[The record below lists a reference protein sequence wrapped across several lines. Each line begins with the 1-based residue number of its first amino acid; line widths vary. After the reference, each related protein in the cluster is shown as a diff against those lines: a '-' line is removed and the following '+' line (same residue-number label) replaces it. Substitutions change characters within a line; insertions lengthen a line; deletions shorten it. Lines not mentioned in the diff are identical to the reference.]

1 MCHPKVNPNSYFK
14 DCMFDVCELD
24 GLHSALCEAIEAY
37 VNECQDR
44 GVTIGSWRNSTFC
57 RYFLSAGKC
66 VRKNSCGCQH
76 TNGQYYQ
83 PGEEWYT
90 SNCELKCRCNPPSV
104 SCSDGECPRSQE
116 CSVQGGL
123 LGCYPIA
130 EYFLECGPSCVPTCQ
145 KPKISSSIC
154 TLNCVSGCFCRPG
167 FVLSG
172 KRCVAVDNCGCLDE
186 NNNYYEPGEVVF
198 GDGCSKLCR
207 CAGNYT
213 LSCVGNT
220 CAPTDECRQVNGV
233 PGCYPKGTSTCVA
246 TGDPHYTTFDKQKY
260 DFMGNCTYLMSKPC
274 NTTGLPH
281 YEVHVSNENRNK
293 NQRVSY
299 ASAVHVYVR
308 GMTIYVLKGGTVRIN
323 GTNVNLP
330 VNPAAD
336 VSVYKS
342 GKHYTVA
349 MSFGVTVRYDG
360 NNFMDIKVIA
370 AYKEKLCGL
379 CGDYDGNPKD
389 DFRTPTG
396 KLSYF
401 KDCMF
406 DVCEL
411 DGLHS
416 ALCEAIEAYVNEC
429 QDRGVTI
436 GSWRNSTF
444 CRYFLSAGK
453 CVRKN
458 SCGCQHTNG
467 QYYQP
472 GEEWYTSNCELKCRC
487 NPPSVS
493 CSDGE
498 CPRSQECSVQGGL
511 LGCYPIAEY
520 FLECGPSCVPT
531 CQKPKIS
538 SSICTLNCVSGCFC
552 KPGFVLSGKRCVAVD
567 NCGCLDENNNYY
579 EPGEVVFGDGCSKLC
594 RCAGNYTLSC
604 VGNTCAPTD
613 ECRQVNGVPGCY
625 PKGTSTCVATGDPHY
640 TTFDKQKYD
649 FMGNCTY
656 LMSKPCNT
664 TGLPHYEVHVSNENR
679 NKNQRVSYAS
689 AVHVYVR
696 GMTIYVLKGGT
707 VRINGTNVNL
717 PVNPAADVS
726 VYKSGKHY
734 TVAMS
739 FGVTVRYDGNNFMDI
754 KVIAAYKEKLCGLCG
769 DYDGN
774 PKDDFRT
781 PTGKLSYFK
790 DCMFDVCELD
800 GLHSALCESIE
811 AYVNECQDRGVTIG
825 SWRNSTFCRYFLSA
839 GKCVRKNSCG
849 CQHTN
854 GQYYQP
860 GEEWYTSNCELK
872 CRCNPPSVSCSKG
885 ECPRSQECSV
895 QGGLLGCYPIAE
907 LTCPPNSDFLECGPS
922 CVPTCQKPKISS
934 SICTLNCVSGCFC
947 KPGFVLSGKRCVAV
961 DNCGCLD
968 ENNNYYEP
976 GEVVFGDGCSKLCR
990 CAGNYTL
997 SCVGNTCAPTD
1008 ECRQV
1013 NGVPGCYPKGTS
1025 TCVATGDPHYTTFDK
1040 QKYDFMGNC
1049 TYLMSKPCNT
1059 TGLPHY
1065 EVHVSNENRNKN
1077 QRVSYAS
1084 AVHVYVRGMTIYVL
1098 KGGTVRINGTN
1109 VNLPVNPA
1117 ADVSVYKSG
1126 KHYTVAMS
1134 FGVTVRYDGNNFMD
1148 IKVIAAYKEKLCGLC
1163 GDYDGNPKDD
1173 FRTPT
1178 GKLVTKPNDFG
1189 NSWNSDPE
1197 CIKSPEVPVPGC
1209 TPDKQDTYEKPALCG
1224 FILESNGPFTM
1235 CHPKVNPNS
1244 YFKDCMFDVC
1254 ELDGLHSALC
1264 EAIEAYVNECQDRGV
1279 TIGSWRNS
1287 TFCTLTCPPNSHFE
1301 SCASPCQ
1308 PSCVTPSPGRCS
1320 GPCAEGCVCDPGYFL
1335 SAGKCV
1341 RKNSCGCQHTNGQYY
1356 QPGEEWYTS
1365 NCELKCRCNP
1375 PSVSCSKGECPRSQE
1390 CSVQGGLLGCYPIA
1404 ECTSTCVATGDLHYT
1419 TFDKQKY
1426 DFMGNCTYLM
1436 SKPCNTTGLPHYEV
1450 HVSNENRNKNQ
1461 RVSYASA
1468 VHVYVRGMTIYV
1480 LKGGTVRINGT
1491 NVNLPVNPAADVSV
1505 YKSGKHYT
1513 VAMSFGVTVRYDG
1526 NNLIDIKVIA
1536 AYKEKLCGLC
1546 GDYDGNPK
1554 DDFRTPAGKLSYFKD
1569 CMFDVCELDG
1579 LHSALCEAIEAY
1591 VNECQDRGVTIGSW
1605 RNSTFCRYFL
1615 SAGKCVRK
1623 NSCGCQHTNGQ
1634 YYQPGEEWYTSN
1646 CELKCRC
1653 NPPSVS
1659 CSDGECPRSQECSV
1673 QGGLLGCY
1681 PIAELTCPPNSDFL
1695 ECGPSCVPTCQKPK
1709 ISSSICTLN
1718 CVSGC
1723 FCKPGFVLSGKRCVA
1738 VDNCGC
1744 LDENN
1749 NYYEPGEVV
1758 FGDGCSKLCRCAGN
1772 YTLSC
1777 VGNTCAP
1784 TDECRQVNGVP
1795 GCYPKGTS
1803 TCVATGD
1810 PHYTTFD
1817 KQKYDFM
1824 GNCTYLMSKPCNTTG
1839 LPHYEVHVS
1848 NENRNKNQR
1857 VSYASAVHV
1866 YVRGMT
1872 IYVLKGGTVR
1882 INGTNVNLP
1891 VNPAADVS
1899 VYKSGKHYTV
1909 AMNFGV
1915 TVRYDGNN
1923 FMDIKVIAAYKEKLC
1938 GLCGDY
1944 DGNPKDD
1951 FRTPTGKLVTKP
1963 NDFGNSWNSD
1973 PECIKSPDVPVPG
1986 CTPDKQ
1992 DTYEKPALCGFI
2004 LESNGPFTMCHPKVN
2019 PNSYFKDCMFDV
2031 CELDGLH
2038 SALCEAIEAYVN
2050 ECQDRG
2056 VTIGSWRNSTFCTLT
2071 CPPNSHFESCAS
2083 PCQPSCV
2090 TPSPGRCSGPCA
2102 EGCVCDPGYFLSA
2115 GKCVRKNSCGCQHT
2129 NGQYYQPGEE
2139 WYTSNCE
2146 LKCRCNPP
2154 SVSCS
2159 DGECPRSQECSVQGG
2174 LLGCYPIAE
2183 CTSTCVATGDP
2194 HYTTFDKQKYDFMG
2208 NCTYLMSKPCNTT
2221 GLPHYEVHVSNENR
2235 NKNQRVSYASA
2246 VHVYV
2251 RGMTIYVLKGGTVR
2265 INGTNVNLPVNP
2277 AADVSVYK
2285 SGKHYTVAMSFGVT
2299 VRYDGNNFMDIKVIA
2314 AYKEKLCG
2322 LCGDYD
2328 GNPKDDFRTPTGKL
2342 SYFKDCMFD
2351 VCELDGL
2358 HSALCEAIEAYV
2370 NECQDRGVTI
2380 GSWRNST
2387 FCRYFLSAGKCVR
2400 KNSCGCQHTNGQYYQ
2415 PGEEWYTSNCEL
2427 KCRCNPPSVSCS
2439 DGECPRSQDCS
2450 VQGGLLGCYPNAELT
2465 CPPNSDFLECGPSCV
2480 PTCQKP
2486 KISSSIC
2493 TLNCV
2498 SGCFCKP
2505 GFVLSGKRCVAVDN
2519 CGCLDEN
2526 NNYYEPGEV
2535 VFGDGCSKLCRC
2547 AGNYT
2552 LSCVGNTCA
2561 PTDECRQVNG
2571 VPGCYPKGT
2580 STCVA
2585 TGDPHYTTF
2594 DKQKYDFMG
2603 NCTYLMSKPCN
2614 TTGLPHYEVHVS
2626 NENRNKNQRVS
2637 YASAVHV
2644 YVRGMTIYV
2653 LKGGTVRINGTNVN
2667 LPVNP
2672 AADVSVYKSGKHYT
2686 VAMSFGVTV
2695 RYDGNNFMDIK
2706 VIAAYKEKLCGLCGD
2721 YDGNPKDDFRTP
2733 TGKLVTKPNDF
2744 GNSWNSDP
2752 ECIKSPDVPV
2762 PGCTP
2767 DKQDTYEK
2775 PALCGFILESN
2786 GPFTMCH
2793 PKVNPNSYFK
2803 DCMFD
2808 VCELDGLHSALCEAI
2823 EAYVNECQDRGVTIG
2838 SWRNSTFCT
2847 LTCPPNSHFE
2857 SCASP
2862 CQPSCVT
2869 PSPGRCSGPC
2879 AEGCV
2884 CDPGYFLSAGKCV
2897 RKNSCGCQHT
2907 NGQYYQPGEEWYTSN
2922 CELKCRCNPPSV
2934 SCSDGECPRSQECSV
2949 QGGLLGCYPN
2959 AEYFLECGPSC
2970 VPTCQ
2975 KPKIS
2980 SSICTLNCVSGC
2992 FCRPGF
2998 VLSGKRCVAVDN
3010 CGCLDENNNYYEP
3023 GEVVFGDGCSKLC
3036 RCAGNYTL
3044 SCVGNTCAP
3053 TDECRQV
3060 NGVPGCYPEGTSTC
3074 VATGDP
3080 HYTTFDKQKYDFMG
3094 NCTYLMSKPC
3104 NTTGLPHYEVHV
3116 SNENRNKNQRVSYA
3130 SAVHVYV
3137 GGMTIYVLK
3146 GGTVRINGTNV
3157 NLPVNP
3163 AADVSVYKS
3172 GKHYTVAMSF
3182 GVTVRYDG
3190 NNFMDIKVIAAYK
3203 EKLCGLCGDYDGNP
3217 KDDFRT
3223 PTGKL
3228 SYFKDCMFDVCELD
3242 GLHSAL
3248 CEAIEAYVNEC
3259 QDRGVTIGS
3268 WRNSTFCS

>member
-57 RYFLSAGKC
+57 TLTCPPNSHFESCASPCQPSCVTPSPGRCSGPCAEGCVCDPGYFLSAGKC

-104 SCSDGECPRSQE
+104 SCSD
-116 CSVQGGL
+116 
-123 LGCYPIA
+123 
-130 EYFLECGPSCVPTCQ
+130 
-145 KPKISSSIC
+145 
-154 TLNCVSGCFCRPG
+154 
-167 FVLSG
+167 
-172 KRCVAVDNCGCLDE
+172 
-186 NNNYYEPGEVVF
+186 
-198 GDGCSKLCR
+198 
-207 CAGNYT
+207 
-213 LSCVGNT
+213 
-220 CAPTDECRQVNGV
+220 
-233 PGCYPKGTSTCVA
+233 
-246 TGDPHYTTFDKQKY
+246 
-260 DFMGNCTYLMSKPC
+260 
-274 NTTGLPH
+274 
-281 YEVHVSNENRNK
+281 
-293 NQRVSY
+293 
-299 ASAVHVYVR
+299 
-308 GMTIYVLKGGTVRIN
+308 
-323 GTNVNLP
+323 
-330 VNPAAD
+330 
-336 VSVYKS
+336 
-342 GKHYTVA
+342 
-349 MSFGVTVRYDG
+349 
-360 NNFMDIKVIA
+360 
-370 AYKEKLCGL
+370 
-379 CGDYDGNPKD
+379 
-389 DFRTPTG
+389 
-396 KLSYF
+396 
-401 KDCMF
+401 
-406 DVCEL
+406 
-411 DGLHS
+411 
-416 ALCEAIEAYVNEC
+416 
-429 QDRGVTI
+429 
-436 GSWRNSTF
+436 
-444 CRYFLSAGK
+444 
-453 CVRKN
+453 
-458 SCGCQHTNG
+458 
-467 QYYQP
+467 
-472 GEEWYTSNCELKCRC
+472 
-487 NPPSVS
+487 
-493 CSDGE
+493 
-498 CPRSQECSVQGGL
+498 
-511 LGCYPIAEY
+511 
-520 FLECGPSCVPT
+520 
-531 CQKPKIS
+531 
-538 SSICTLNCVSGCFC
+538 
-552 KPGFVLSGKRCVAVD
+552 
-567 NCGCLDENNNYY
+567 
-579 EPGEVVFGDGCSKLC
+579 
-594 RCAGNYTLSC
+594 
-604 VGNTCAPTD
+604 
-613 ECRQVNGVPGCY
+613 
-625 PKGTSTCVATGDPHY
+625 
-640 TTFDKQKYD
+640 
-649 FMGNCTY
+649 
-656 LMSKPCNT
+656 
-664 TGLPHYEVHVSNENR
+664 
-679 NKNQRVSYAS
+679 
-689 AVHVYVR
+689 
-696 GMTIYVLKGGT
+696 
-707 VRINGTNVNL
+707 
-717 PVNPAADVS
+717 
-726 VYKSGKHY
+726 
-734 TVAMS
+734 
-739 FGVTVRYDGNNFMDI
+739 
-754 KVIAAYKEKLCGLCG
+754 
-769 DYDGN
+769 
-774 PKDDFRT
+774 
-781 PTGKLSYFK
+781 
-790 DCMFDVCELD
+790 
-800 GLHSALCESIE
+800 
-811 AYVNECQDRGVTIG
+811 
-825 SWRNSTFCRYFLSA
+825 
-839 GKCVRKNSCG
+839 
-849 CQHTN
+849 
-854 GQYYQP
+854 
-860 GEEWYTSNCELK
+860 
-872 CRCNPPSVSCSKG
+872 G

-1554 DDFRTPAGKLSYFKD
+1554 DDFRTPAGKLVTKPNDFGNSWNSDPECIKSPEVPVPGCTPDKQDKYEKPALCGFILESNGPFTMCHPKVNPNSYFKD

-1659 CSDGECPRSQECSV
+1659 CSKGECPRSQECSV

-1723 FCKPGFVLSGKRCVA
+1723 FCRPGFVLSGKRCVA

-1795 GCYPKGTS
+1795 GCYPKGTSTCVATGDLHYTTFDKQKYDFMGNCTYLMSKPCNTTGLPHYEVHVSNENRNKNQRVSYASAVHVYVRGMTIYVLKGGTVRINGTNVNLPVNPAADVSVYKSGKHYTVAMSFGVTVRYDGNNLIDIKVIAAYKEKLCGLCGDYDGNPKDDFRTPAGKLVTKPNDFGNSWNSDPECIKSPEVPVPGCTPDKQDKYEKPALCGFILESNGPFTMCHPKVNPNSYFKDCMFDVCELDGLHSALCEAIEAYVNECQDRGVTIGSWRNSTFCTLTCPPNSHFESCASPCQPSCVTPSPGRCSGPCAEGCVCDPGYFLSAGKCVRKNSCGCQHTNGQYYQPGEEWYTSNCELKCRCNPPSVSCSDGECPRSQECSVQGGLLGCYPIAECTS

-2174 LLGCYPIAE
+2174 LLGCYPI
-2183 CTSTCVATGDP
+2183 
-2194 HYTTFDKQKYDFMG
+2194 
-2208 NCTYLMSKPCNTT
+2208 
-2221 GLPHYEVHVSNENR
+2221 
-2235 NKNQRVSYASA
+2235 
-2246 VHVYV
+2246 
-2251 RGMTIYVLKGGTVR
+2251 
-2265 INGTNVNLPVNP
+2265 
-2277 AADVSVYK
+2277 
-2285 SGKHYTVAMSFGVT
+2285 
-2299 VRYDGNNFMDIKVIA
+2299 
-2314 AYKEKLCG
+2314 
-2322 LCGDYD
+2322 
-2328 GNPKDDFRTPTGKL
+2328 
-2342 SYFKDCMFD
+2342 
-2351 VCELDGL
+2351 
-2358 HSALCEAIEAYV
+2358 
-2370 NECQDRGVTI
+2370 
-2380 GSWRNST
+2380 
-2387 FCRYFLSAGKCVR
+2387 
-2400 KNSCGCQHTNGQYYQ
+2400 
-2415 PGEEWYTSNCEL
+2415 
-2427 KCRCNPPSVSCS
+2427 
-2439 DGECPRSQDCS
+2439 
-2450 VQGGLLGCYPNAELT
+2450 AELT

-2934 SCSDGECPRSQECSV
+2934 SCSDGECPRSQDCSVQGGLLGCYPNAECTSTCVATGDPHYTTFDKQKYDFMGNCTYLMSKPCNTTGLPHYEVHVSNENRNKNQRVSYASAVHVYVRGMTIYVLKGGTVRINGTNVNLPVNPAADVSVYKSGKHYTVAMSFGVTVRYDGNNFMDIKVIAAYKEKLCGLCGDYDGNPKDDFRTPTGKLVTKPNDFGNSWNSDPECIKSPDVPVPGCTPDKQDTYEKPALCGFILESNGPFTMCHPKVNPNSYFKDCMFDVCELDGLHSALCEAIEAYVNECQDRGVTIGSWRNSTFCRYFLSAGKCVRKNSCGCQHTNGQYYQPGEEWYTSNCELKCRCNPPSVSCSDGECPRSQECSV

-2959 AEYFLECGPSC
+2959 AELTCPPNSDFLECGPSC

-3228 SYFKDCMFDVCELD
+3228 VTKPNDFGNSWNSDPECIKSPEVPVPGCTPDKQDTYEKPALCGFILESNGPFTMCHPKVNPNSYFKDCMFDVCELD

-3268 WRNSTFCS
+3268 WRNSTFCRYFLSAGKCVRKNSCGCQHTNGQYYQPGEEWYTSNCELKCRCNPPSVSCSDGECPHSQECSVQEGLLGCYKLTH

>member
-1 MCHPKVNPNSYFK
+1 MSAATTTLADAISTPIATSTANTEATSKSTTNAPSTYPVTTSESTTKEETTTVGPSTTDAAPVTTTSNPTTTSASTSTSTTADVATTTSEDTTTSDAVTTSASVTCPPNSDFLECGPSCVPTCQKPKISSSICTLNCVSGCFCRPGFVLSGKRCVAVDNCGCLDENNNYYEPGEVVFGDGCSKLCRCAGNYTLSCVGNTCAPTDECRQVNGVPGCYPKGTSTCVATGDLHYTTFDKQKYDFMGNCTYLMSKPCNTTGLPHYEVHVSNENRNKNQRVSYASAVHVYVRGMTIYVLKGGTVRINGTNVNLPVNPAADVSVYKSGKHYTVAMSFGVTVRYDGNNLMDIKVIAAYKEKLCGLCGDYDGNPKDDFRTPAGKLVTKPNDFGNSWNSDPECIKSPEVPVPGCTPDKQDKYEKPALCGFILESNGPFTMCHPKVNPNSYFKDCMFDVCELDGLHSALCEAIEAYVNECQDRGVTIGSWRNSTFCTLTCPPNSHFESCASPCQPSCVTPSPGRCSGPCAEGCVCDPGYFLSAGKCVRKNSCGCQHTNGQYYQPGEEWYTSNCELKCRCNPPSVSCSDGECPRSQECSVQGGLLGCYPIAECTSTCVATGDLHYTTFDKQKYDFMGNCTYLMSKPCNTTGLPHYEVHVSNENRNKNQRVSYASAVHVYVRGMTIYVLKGGTVRINGTNVNLPVNPAADVSVYKSGKHYTVAMSFGVTVRYDGNNLMDIKVIAAYKEKLCGLCGDYDGNPKDDFRTPAGKLVTKPNDFGNSWNSDPECIKSPEVPVPGCTPDKQDKYEKPALCGFILESNGPFTMCHPKVNPNSYFKDCMFDVCELDGLHSALCEAIEAYVNECQDRGVTIGSWRNSTFCRYFLSAGKCIRKNSCGCQHTNGQYYQPGEEWYTSNCELKCRCNPPSVSCSKGECPRSQECSVQGGLLGCYPIAELTCPPNSDFLECGPSCVPTCQKPKISSSICTLNCVSGCFCRPGFVLSGKRCVAVDNCGCLDENNNYYEPGEVVFGDGCSKLCRCAGNYTLSCVGNTCAPTDECRQVNGVPGCYPKGTSTCVATGDLHYTTFDKQKYDFMGNCTYLMSKPCNTTGLPHYEVHVSNENRNKNQRVSYASAVHVYVRGMTIYVLKGGTVRINGTNVNLPVNPAADVSVYKSGKHYTVAMSFGVTVRYDGNNLMDIKVIAAYKEKLCGLCGDYDGNPKDDFRTPAGKLVTKPNDFGNSWNSDPECIKSPEVPVPGCTPDKQDKYEKPALCGFILESNGPFTMCHPKVNPNSYFKDCMFDVCELDGLHSALCEAIEAYVNECQDRGVTIGSWRNSTFCTLTCPPNSHFESCASPCQPSCVTPSPGRCSGPCAEGCVCDPGYFLSAGKCIRKNSCGCQHTNGQYYQPGEEWYTSNCELKCRCNPPSVSCSKGECPRSQECSVQGGLLGCYPIAECTSTCVATGDLHYTTFDKQKYDFMGNCTYLMSKPCNTTGLPHYEVHVSNENRNKNQRVSYASAVHVYVRGMTIYVLKGGTVRINGTNVNLPVNPAADVSVYKSGKHYTVAMSFGVTVRYDGNNLMDIKVIAAYKEKLCGLCGDYDGNPKDDFRTPAGKLVTKPNDFGNSWNSDPECIKSPEVPVPGCTPDKQDKYEKPALCGFILESNGPFTMCHPKVNPNSYFK

-130 EYFLECGPSCVPTCQ
+130 E
-145 KPKISSSIC
+145 
-154 TLNCVSGCFCRPG
+154 
-167 FVLSG
+167 
-172 KRCVAVDNCGCLDE
+172 
-186 NNNYYEPGEVVF
+186 
-198 GDGCSKLCR
+198 
-207 CAGNYT
+207 
-213 LSCVGNT
+213 
-220 CAPTDECRQVNGV
+220 
-233 PGCYPKGTSTCVA
+233 
-246 TGDPHYTTFDKQKY
+246 
-260 DFMGNCTYLMSKPC
+260 
-274 NTTGLPH
+274 
-281 YEVHVSNENRNK
+281 
-293 NQRVSY
+293 
-299 ASAVHVYVR
+299 
-308 GMTIYVLKGGTVRIN
+308 
-323 GTNVNLP
+323 
-330 VNPAAD
+330 
-336 VSVYKS
+336 
-342 GKHYTVA
+342 
-349 MSFGVTVRYDG
+349 
-360 NNFMDIKVIA
+360 
-370 AYKEKLCGL
+370 
-379 CGDYDGNPKD
+379 
-389 DFRTPTG
+389 
-396 KLSYF
+396 
-401 KDCMF
+401 
-406 DVCEL
+406 
-411 DGLHS
+411 
-416 ALCEAIEAYVNEC
+416 
-429 QDRGVTI
+429 
-436 GSWRNSTF
+436 
-444 CRYFLSAGK
+444 
-453 CVRKN
+453 
-458 SCGCQHTNG
+458 
-467 QYYQP
+467 
-472 GEEWYTSNCELKCRC
+472 
-487 NPPSVS
+487 
-493 CSDGE
+493 
-498 CPRSQECSVQGGL
+498 
-511 LGCYPIAEY
+511 
-520 FLECGPSCVPT
+520 
-531 CQKPKIS
+531 
-538 SSICTLNCVSGCFC
+538 
-552 KPGFVLSGKRCVAVD
+552 
-567 NCGCLDENNNYY
+567 
-579 EPGEVVFGDGCSKLC
+579 
-594 RCAGNYTLSC
+594 
-604 VGNTCAPTD
+604 
-613 ECRQVNGVPGCY
+613 
-625 PKGTSTCVATGDPHY
+625 
-640 TTFDKQKYD
+640 
-649 FMGNCTY
+649 
-656 LMSKPCNT
+656 
-664 TGLPHYEVHVSNENR
+664 
-679 NKNQRVSYAS
+679 
-689 AVHVYVR
+689 
-696 GMTIYVLKGGT
+696 
-707 VRINGTNVNL
+707 
-717 PVNPAADVS
+717 
-726 VYKSGKHY
+726 
-734 TVAMS
+734 
-739 FGVTVRYDGNNFMDI
+739 
-754 KVIAAYKEKLCGLCG
+754 
-769 DYDGN
+769 
-774 PKDDFRT
+774 
-781 PTGKLSYFK
+781 
-790 DCMFDVCELD
+790 
-800 GLHSALCESIE
+800 
-811 AYVNECQDRGVTIG
+811 
-825 SWRNSTFCRYFLSA
+825 
-839 GKCVRKNSCG
+839 
-849 CQHTN
+849 
-854 GQYYQP
+854 
-860 GEEWYTSNCELK
+860 
-872 CRCNPPSVSCSKG
+872 
-885 ECPRSQECSV
+885 
-895 QGGLLGCYPIAE
+895 

-947 KPGFVLSGKRCVAV
+947 RPGSVLSGKRCVAV

-1375 PSVSCSKGECPRSQE
+1375 PSVSCS
-1390 CSVQGGLLGCYPIA
+1390 
-1404 ECTSTCVATGDLHYT
+1404 
-1419 TFDKQKY
+1419 
-1426 DFMGNCTYLM
+1426 
-1436 SKPCNTTGLPHYEV
+1436 
-1450 HVSNENRNKNQ
+1450 
-1461 RVSYASA
+1461 
-1468 VHVYVRGMTIYV
+1468 
-1480 LKGGTVRINGT
+1480 
-1491 NVNLPVNPAADVSV
+1491 
-1505 YKSGKHYT
+1505 
-1513 VAMSFGVTVRYDG
+1513 
-1526 NNLIDIKVIA
+1526 
-1536 AYKEKLCGLC
+1536 
-1546 GDYDGNPK
+1546 
-1554 DDFRTPAGKLSYFKD
+1554 
-1569 CMFDVCELDG
+1569 
-1579 LHSALCEAIEAY
+1579 
-1591 VNECQDRGVTIGSW
+1591 
-1605 RNSTFCRYFL
+1605 
-1615 SAGKCVRK
+1615 
-1623 NSCGCQHTNGQ
+1623 
-1634 YYQPGEEWYTSN
+1634 
-1646 CELKCRC
+1646 
-1653 NPPSVS
+1653 
-1659 CSDGECPRSQECSV
+1659 
-1673 QGGLLGCY
+1673 
-1681 PIAELTCPPNSDFL
+1681 
-1695 ECGPSCVPTCQKPK
+1695 
-1709 ISSSICTLN
+1709 
-1718 CVSGC
+1718 
-1723 FCKPGFVLSGKRCVA
+1723 
-1738 VDNCGC
+1738 
-1744 LDENN
+1744 
-1749 NYYEPGEVV
+1749 
-1758 FGDGCSKLCRCAGN
+1758 
-1772 YTLSC
+1772 
-1777 VGNTCAP
+1777 
-1784 TDECRQVNGVP
+1784 
-1795 GCYPKGTS
+1795 
-1803 TCVATGD
+1803 
-1810 PHYTTFD
+1810 
-1817 KQKYDFM
+1817 
-1824 GNCTYLMSKPCNTTG
+1824 
-1839 LPHYEVHVS
+1839 
-1848 NENRNKNQR
+1848 
-1857 VSYASAVHV
+1857 
-1866 YVRGMT
+1866 
-1872 IYVLKGGTVR
+1872 
-1882 INGTNVNLP
+1882 
-1891 VNPAADVS
+1891 
-1899 VYKSGKHYTV
+1899 
-1909 AMNFGV
+1909 
-1915 TVRYDGNN
+1915 
-1923 FMDIKVIAAYKEKLC
+1923 
-1938 GLCGDY
+1938 
-1944 DGNPKDD
+1944 
-1951 FRTPTGKLVTKP
+1951 
-1963 NDFGNSWNSD
+1963 
-1973 PECIKSPDVPVPG
+1973 
-1986 CTPDKQ
+1986 
-1992 DTYEKPALCGFI
+1992 
-2004 LESNGPFTMCHPKVN
+2004 
-2019 PNSYFKDCMFDV
+2019 
-2031 CELDGLH
+2031 
-2038 SALCEAIEAYVN
+2038 
-2050 ECQDRG
+2050 
-2056 VTIGSWRNSTFCTLT
+2056 
-2071 CPPNSHFESCAS
+2071 
-2083 PCQPSCV
+2083 
-2090 TPSPGRCSGPCA
+2090 
-2102 EGCVCDPGYFLSA
+2102 
-2115 GKCVRKNSCGCQHT
+2115 
-2129 NGQYYQPGEE
+2129 
-2139 WYTSNCE
+2139 
-2146 LKCRCNPP
+2146 
-2154 SVSCS
+2154 

-2342 SYFKDCMFD
+2342 
-2351 VCELDGL
+2351 
-2358 HSALCEAIEAYV
+2358 
-2370 NECQDRGVTI
+2370 
-2380 GSWRNST
+2380 
-2387 FCRYFLSAGKCVR
+2387 
-2400 KNSCGCQHTNGQYYQ
+2400 
-2415 PGEEWYTSNCEL
+2415 
-2427 KCRCNPPSVSCS
+2427 
-2439 DGECPRSQDCS
+2439 
-2450 VQGGLLGCYPNAELT
+2450 
-2465 CPPNSDFLECGPSCV
+2465 
-2480 PTCQKP
+2480 
-2486 KISSSIC
+2486 
-2493 TLNCV
+2493 
-2498 SGCFCKP
+2498 
-2505 GFVLSGKRCVAVDN
+2505 
-2519 CGCLDEN
+2519 
-2526 NNYYEPGEV
+2526 
-2535 VFGDGCSKLCRC
+2535 
-2547 AGNYT
+2547 
-2552 LSCVGNTCA
+2552 
-2561 PTDECRQVNG
+2561 
-2571 VPGCYPKGT
+2571 
-2580 STCVA
+2580 
-2585 TGDPHYTTF
+2585 
-2594 DKQKYDFMG
+2594 
-2603 NCTYLMSKPCN
+2603 
-2614 TTGLPHYEVHVS
+2614 
-2626 NENRNKNQRVS
+2626 
-2637 YASAVHV
+2637 
-2644 YVRGMTIYV
+2644 
-2653 LKGGTVRINGTNVN
+2653 
-2667 LPVNP
+2667 
-2672 AADVSVYKSGKHYT
+2672 
-2686 VAMSFGVTV
+2686 
-2695 RYDGNNFMDIK
+2695 
-2706 VIAAYKEKLCGLCGD
+2706 
-2721 YDGNPKDDFRTP
+2721 
-2733 TGKLVTKPNDF
+2733 VTKPNDF

-2752 ECIKSPDVPV
+2752 ECIKSPEVPV

-2934 SCSDGECPRSQECSV
+2934 SCSKGECPRSQECSV
-2949 QGGLLGCYPN
+2949 QGGLLGCYPI
-2959 AEYFLECGPSC
+2959 AELTCPPNSDFLECGPSC

-2992 FCRPGF
+2992 FCKPGF

-3023 GEVVFGDGCSKLC
+3023 GEVVFGDGCFKLC

-3060 NGVPGCYPEGTSTC
+3060 NGVPGCYPKGTSTC

-3080 HYTTFDKQKYDFMG
+3080 HYTTFDKQRYDFMG

-3137 GGMTIYVLK
+3137 RGMTIYVLK

-3172 GKHYTVAMSF
+3172 GKHYTVAMNF

-3228 SYFKDCMFDVCELD
+3228 
-3242 GLHSAL
+3242 
-3248 CEAIEAYVNEC
+3248 
-3259 QDRGVTIGS
+3259 VTKPNDFGNS
-3268 WRNSTFCS
+3268 WNSDPE